1 MTKNVL
7 VIYYSQ
13 SGQLKE
19 IAEQVAKPLRED
31 SRVQLDFL
39 NIEMENEFP
48 FPWTNE
54 TFFGAFPDTFLQNT
68 HRIKPVS
75 EPILSKKY
83 DLILFAYQPWYLSPS
98 IPANSFLKSQY
109 AKQLFENTPVVTIIG
124 SRNMWAMAQEKVKK
138 LFQGLNAKLVGN
150 IALAD
155 RNPNLISAYTI
166 VKWMFS
172 GEKRK
177 FGILPTP
184 GIAQHEIDQASKFGE
199 VILKHLHTD
208 NFELLQD
215 DLLKS
220 GAVEIRHFL
229 IQIDKTANKMFA
241 KWAAFITKKQ
251 GNARKK
257 RLKGFYYYLVVAIWF
272 LSPIVN
278 LIYILTYLFR
288 YNKIKKEIAYFKGV

>member
-19 IAEQVAKPLRED
+19 IADQVAKPLRED
-31 SRVQLDFL
+31 NRIQLDFL

-54 TFFGAFPDTFLQNT
+54 TFFGAFPDTFLQNS
-68 HRIKPVS
+68 HPIKPVS
-75 EPILSKKY
+75 EQILSKKY
-83 DLILFAYQPWYLSPS
+83 DLIFFAYQPWYLSPS

-109 AKQLFENTPVVTIIG
+109 AKQLFDNTPVITIIG

-138 LFQGLNAKLVGN
+138 IFQELNAKLVGN

-172 GEKRK
+172 GE
-177 FGILPTP
+177 
-184 GIAQHEIDQASKFGE
+184 
-199 VILKHLHTD
+199 
-208 NFELLQD
+208 
-215 DLLKS
+215 
-220 GAVEIRHFL
+220 
-229 IQIDKTANKMFA
+229 
-241 KWAAFITKKQ
+241 
-251 GNARKK
+251 
-257 RLKGFYYYLVVAIWF
+257 
-272 LSPIVN
+272 
-278 LIYILTYLFR
+278 
-288 YNKIKKEIAYFKGV
+288 

>member
-31 SRVQLDFL
+31 SRVQHDFL

-54 TFFGAFPDTFLQNT
+54 TFFGAFPDTFLQNPHT
-68 HRIKPVS
+68 VKPVS
-75 EPILSKKY
+75 EEILSKKY

-109 AKQLFENTPVVTIIG
+109 AKQIFADTPVVTVIG

-138 LFQGLNAKLVGN
+138 LLKNLNAKLVGN

-166 VKWMFS
+166 VKWMFT

-177 FGILPTP
+177 FGILPKP
-184 GIAQHEIDQASKFGE
+184 GIAQHEIDESLKFGE
-199 VILKHLHTD
+199 VILKHLKSN
-208 NFELLQD
+208 NFDFLQD
-215 DLLKS
+215 DFLKK

-229 IQIDKTANKMFA
+229 IQIDKTANRMFA
-241 KWAAFITKKQ
+241 KWAGIIKNKK
-251 GNARKK
+251 GNARK
-257 RLKGFYYYLVVAIWF
+257 RWLKGFYYYLVVAIWV

-278 LIYILTYLFR
+278 LIYLIAYPFR
-288 YNKIKKEIAYFKGV
+288 FKKIKKEIAYFKGV

>member
-1 MTKNVL
+1 MEKKVL

-19 IAEQVAKPLRED
+19 IAQQVAQPLVD
-31 SRVQLDFL
+31 DPATKVDFMT
-39 NIEMENEFP
+39 IEMENEFP

-54 TFFGAFPDTFLQNT
+54 TFFGAFPDTFLQNP
-68 HRIKPVS
+68 HPIKPIPQS
-75 EPILSKKY
+75 LLAQKY

-98 IPANSFLKSQY
+98 IPANSFLKSEY
-109 AKQLFENTPVVTIIG
+109 AKRLFADTPVVTIIG

-138 LFQGLNAKLVGN
+138 LLHNNQAKLVGN

-155 RNPNLISAYTI
+155 RTPNLISAFTI
-166 VKWMFS
+166 VKWMFT

-177 FGILPTP
+177 FGIFPKP
-184 GIAQHEIDQASKFGE
+184 GIDQKEIDEATKFGKT
-199 VILKHLHTD
+199 IQTHLKNENYENLQT
-208 NFELLQD
+208 ELLRD
-215 DLLKS
+215 

-241 KWAAFITKKQ
+241 KWSAIIHPKK
-251 GNARKK
+251 GKARK
-257 RLKGFYYYLVVAIWF
+257 RWLKGFYYYLVVAIWI

-278 LIYILTYLFR
+278 LIYWLTYPFR
-288 YNKIKKEIAYFKGV
+288 YSKIKKEIAYFKRV

>member
-1 MTKNVL
+1 MEKKVL

-19 IAEQVAKPLRED
+19 IAQQVAQPLVDD
-31 SRVQLDFL
+31 SATKVDFMT
-39 NIEMENEFP
+39 IEMENEFP

-54 TFFGAFPDTFLQNT
+54 TFFGAFPDTFLQNP
-68 HRIKPVS
+68 HPIKPVPQS
-75 EPILSKKY
+75 FLAQKY

-98 IPANSFLKSQY
+98 IPANSFLKSEN
-109 AKQLFENTPVVTIIG
+109 AKNLFADTPVVTIIG

-138 LFQGLNAKLVGN
+138 LLHNNQAKLVGN

-155 RNPNLISAYTI
+155 RTPNLISAFTI
-166 VKWMFS
+166 VKWMFT

-177 FGILPTP
+177 FGIFPKP
-184 GIAQHEIDQASKFGE
+184 GIDQKEIDEATKFGKT
-199 VILKHLHTD
+199 ILTHLKNENYENLQT
-208 NFELLQD
+208 ELLRD
-215 DLLKS
+215 

-241 KWAAFITKKQ
+241 KWSAIIHPKK
-251 GNARKK
+251 GKARK
-257 RLKGFYYYLVVAIWF
+257 RWLKGFYYYLVVAIWI

-278 LIYILTYLFR
+278 LIYWLTYPFR
-288 YNKIKKEIAYFKGV
+288 YSKIKKEIAYFKRV

>member
-1 MTKNVL
+1 MEKKVL

-19 IAEQVAKPLRED
+19 IAQQVARPLVDD
-31 SRVQLDFL
+31 STTKVDFMT
-39 NIEMENEFP
+39 IEMENEFP

-54 TFFGAFPDTFLQNT
+54 TFFGAFPDTFLQNP
-68 HRIKPVS
+68 HPIKPVPQS
-75 EPILSKKY
+75 FLAQKY

-98 IPANSFLKSQY
+98 IPANSFLKSEN
-109 AKQLFENTPVVTIIG
+109 AKNLFADTPVVTIIG

-138 LFQGLNAKLVGN
+138 LLHNNQAKLVGN

-155 RNPNLISAYTI
+155 RTPNLISAFTI
-166 VKWMFS
+166 VKWMFT

-177 FGILPTP
+177 FGIFPKP
-184 GIAQHEIDQASKFGE
+184 GIDQKEIDEATKFGKT
-199 VILKHLHTD
+199 ILTHLKNENYENLQT
-208 NFELLQD
+208 ELLRD
-215 DLLKS
+215 

-241 KWAAFITKKQ
+241 KWSAIIHPKK
-251 GNARKK
+251 GKARK
-257 RLKGFYYYLVVAIWF
+257 RWLKGFYYYLVVAIWI

-278 LIYILTYLFR
+278 LIYWLTYPFR
-288 YNKIKKEIAYFKGV
+288 YSKIKKEIAYFKRV

>member
-1 MTKNVL
+1 MEKKVL

-19 IAEQVAKPLRED
+19 IAQQVAQPLVD
-31 SRVQLDFL
+31 DPATKVDFMT
-39 NIEMENEFP
+39 IEMENEFP

-54 TFFGAFPDTFLQNT
+54 TFFGAFPDTFLQNP
-68 HRIKPVS
+68 HPIKPVPQS
-75 EPILSKKY
+75 FLAQKY

-98 IPANSFLKSQY
+98 IPANSFLKSKN
-109 AKQLFENTPVVTIIG
+109 AKYLFADTPVVTIIG

-138 LFQGLNAKLVGN
+138 LLHNNQAKLVGN

-155 RNPNLISAYTI
+155 RTPNLISAFTI
-166 VKWMFS
+166 VKWMFT

-177 FGILPTP
+177 FGIFPKP
-184 GIAQHEIDQASKFGE
+184 GIDQKEIDEATKFGKT
-199 VILKHLHTD
+199 ILTHLKNENYENLQT
-208 NFELLQD
+208 ELLRD
-215 DLLKS
+215 

-241 KWAAFITKKQ
+241 KWSAIIHPKK
-251 GNARKK
+251 GKARK
-257 RLKGFYYYLVVAIWF
+257 RWLKGFYYYLVVAIWI

-278 LIYILTYLFR
+278 LIYWLTYPFR
-288 YNKIKKEIAYFKGV
+288 YSKIKKEIAYFKRV

>member
-1 MTKNVL
+1 MKNVL

-19 IAEQVAKPLRED
+19 IAEQIAKPL
-31 SRVQLDFL
+31 VQDNNTQVDFL

-54 TFFGAFPDTFLQNT
+54 TFFGAFPDTFLQNPHT
-68 HRIKPVS
+68 IKPIS
-75 EPILSKKY
+75 DELLSKKY

-98 IPANSFLKSQY
+98 IPANSFLKSEY
-109 AKQLFENTPVVTIIG
+109 ARQLFANTPVVTIIG

-138 LFQGLNAKLVGN
+138 LLNTLNSDLVGN

-166 VKWMFS
+166 VKWMFT

-177 FGILPTP
+177 FGILPKP
-184 GIAQHEIDQASKFGE
+184 GIAQHEIDQASKFGQI
-199 VILKHLHTD
+199 ILDHL
-208 NFELLQD
+208 NSNSFENLQNN
-215 DLLKS
+215 LLKI

-229 IQIDKTANKMFA
+229 IQIDKTANRMFA
-241 KWAAFITKKQ
+241 KWAAFISKKQ
-251 GNARKK
+251 PDARKK
-257 RLKGFYYYLVVAIWF
+257 RLKGFYYYLVVAIWV

-278 LIYILTYLFR
+278 LIYWLTYPLR
-288 YNKIKKEIAYFKGV
+288 YRKIKKEIAYFRGV

>member
-1 MTKNVL
+1 MEKKVL

-19 IAEQVAKPLRED
+19 IAQQVAQPLVD
-31 SRVQLDFL
+31 DPATKVDFMT
-39 NIEMENEFP
+39 IEMENEFP

-54 TFFGAFPDTFLQNT
+54 TFFGAFPDTFLQNP
-68 HRIKPVS
+68 HPIKPVPQS
-75 EPILSKKY
+75 FLAQKY

-98 IPANSFLKSQY
+98 IPANSFLKSEN
-109 AKQLFENTPVVTIIG
+109 AKNLFADTPVVTIIG

-138 LFQGLNAKLVGN
+138 LLHNNQAKLVGN

-155 RNPNLISAYTI
+155 RTPNLISAFTI
-166 VKWMFS
+166 VKWMFT

-177 FGILPTP
+177 FGIFPKP
-184 GIAQHEIDQASKFGE
+184 GIDQKEIDEATKFGKT
-199 VILKHLHTD
+199 ILTHLKNENYENLQT
-208 NFELLQD
+208 ELLRD
-215 DLLKS
+215 

-241 KWAAFITKKQ
+241 KWSAIIHPKK
-251 GNARKK
+251 GKARK
-257 RLKGFYYYLVVAIWF
+257 RWLKGFYYYLVVAIWI

-278 LIYILTYLFR
+278 LIYWLTYPFR
-288 YNKIKKEIAYFKGV
+288 YSKIKKEIAYFKRV

>member
-1 MTKNVL
+1 MEKKVL

-19 IAEQVAKPLRED
+19 IAQQVAQPLVDD
-31 SRVQLDFL
+31 SATKVDFMT
-39 NIEMENEFP
+39 IEMENEFP

-54 TFFGAFPDTFLQNT
+54 TFFGAFPDTFLQNP
-68 HRIKPVS
+68 HPIKPVPQS
-75 EPILSKKY
+75 FLAQKY

-98 IPANSFLKSQY
+98 IPANSFLKSEN
-109 AKQLFENTPVVTIIG
+109 AKHLFADTPVVTIIG

-138 LFQGLNAKLVGN
+138 LLHNNQAKLVGN

-155 RNPNLISAYTI
+155 RTPNLISAFTI
-166 VKWMFS
+166 VKWMFT

-177 FGILPTP
+177 FGIFPKP
-184 GIAQHEIDQASKFGE
+184 GIDQKEIDEATKFGKT
-199 VILKHLHTD
+199 ILTHLKNENYENLQT
-208 NFELLQD
+208 ELLRD
-215 DLLKS
+215 

-241 KWAAFITKKQ
+241 KWSAIIHPKK
-251 GNARKK
+251 GKARK
-257 RLKGFYYYLVVAIWF
+257 RWLKGFYYYLVVAIWI

-278 LIYILTYLFR
+278 LIYWLTYPFR
-288 YNKIKKEIAYFKGV
+288 YSKIKKEIAYFKRV

>member
-1 MTKNVL
+1 MEKNVL

-19 IAEQVAKPLRED
+19 IAEQVAKPLAED
-31 SRVQLDFL
+31 NQIQVDVL
-39 NIEMENEFP
+39 NIEMENDFP

-54 TFFGAFPDTFLQNT
+54 TFFGAFPDTFLQVP
-68 HRIKPVS
+68 HKIKPISNEV
-75 EPILSKKY
+75 LSKKY

-98 IPANSFLKSQY
+98 IPANSFLQSEY
-109 AKQLFENTPVVTIIG
+109 AGKIFADTPVITIIG
-124 SRNMWAMAQEKVKK
+124 SRNMWVMAQEKVKK
-138 LFQGLNAKLVGN
+138 LFGNFNTKLVGN

-166 VKWMFS
+166 VKWMFT

-177 FGILPTP
+177 FGVFPTP
-184 GIAQHEIDQASKFGE
+184 GVAQHEIDKSSKFGE
-199 VILKHLHTD
+199 VILKHLKEGSY
-208 NFELLQD
+208 NNLQT
-215 DLLKS
+215 DLLDK

-241 KWAAFITKKQ
+241 KWAGLIKNKK
-251 GNARKK
+251 GNTRKIW
-257 RLKGFYYYLVVAIWF
+257 LKGFYYYLVVAIWI

-278 LIYILTYLFR
+278 LIYWLTYPFR
-288 YNKIKKEIAYFKGV
+288 YQKIKKEITYFKGV